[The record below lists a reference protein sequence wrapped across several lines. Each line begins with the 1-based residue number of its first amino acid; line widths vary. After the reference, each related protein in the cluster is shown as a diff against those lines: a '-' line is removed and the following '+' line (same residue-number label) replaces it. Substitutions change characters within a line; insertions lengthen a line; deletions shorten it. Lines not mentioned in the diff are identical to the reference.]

1 MTQQDVDNAYN
12 EWRKAAEQAPVG
24 GTPAVEA
31 LWQRFARMDK
41 ELNGV
46 VGKSY
51 AKGRGAR

>member
-1 MTQQDVDNAYN
+1 MTQQEIDQAYS
-12 EWRKAAEQAPVG
+12 EWREAALQSPVG

-46 VGKSY
+46 IGKSY
-51 AKGRGAR
+51 AKGRGGQ